1 MLTGFV
7 DPVTGTESFPYH
19 SYEKII
25 DYDYKDNTCT
35 TYAIQKLIIFF
46 FCIFS
51 IVNERVNEY
60 KQLILLLKVSGSGFK
75 DNRTCWLK
83 ILYKFFLF
91 ITLINKR

>member
-1 MLTGFV
+1 M
-7 DPVTGTESFPYH
+7 DPVTGTEFFPYH
-19 SYEKII
+19 FYDKII
-25 DYDYKDNTCT
+25 DYDYKDNI

>member
-1 MLTGFV
+1 M

-35 TYAIQKLIIFF
+35 MYAIQKLIIFF

-51 IVNERVNEY
+51 IVNERVKNTTDF
-60 KQLILLLKVSGSGFK
+60 LLKVSGSGFK
-75 DNRTCWLK
+75 DYRTCWLK
-83 ILYKFFLF
+83 IL
-91 ITLINKR
+91 

>member
-1 MLTGFV
+1 M

-60 KQLILLLKVSGSGFK
+60 NWFCYWKSVDL
-75 DNRTCWLK
+75 DLK
-83 ILYKFFLF
+83 I
-91 ITLINKR
+91 IEDVD

>member
-7 DPVTGTESFPYH
+7 DPVTGTELFPYH
-19 SYEKII
+19 SYNKII

-35 TYAIQKLIIFF
+35 MYAIQKLIIFF

-60 KQLILLLKVSGSGFK
+60 
-75 DNRTCWLK
+75 N
-83 ILYKFFLF
+83 
-91 ITLINKR
+91 

>member
-1 MLTGFV
+1 M
-7 DPVTGTESFPYH
+7 DPVTGTELFPYH
-19 SYEKII
+19 CYEKII
-25 DYDYKDNTCT
+25 DYDYKDNIMH
-35 TYAIQKLIIFF
+35 AIQKLIIFF

-83 ILYKFFLF
+83 I
-91 ITLINKR
+91 